1 MTQQVHVDPAVL
13 QQAADGIEATIGEL
27 SELGIGE
34 TGNMGRGF
42 SLLTMSTLDIGKHT
56 VQKTFEEFTER
67 WSWGVRALVQAG
79 NSIARTLGLA
89 AGRYDEME
97 NQAEGT
103 LKQMWTHML
112 GNPHLSEEEITSRS
126 WGDTFADNPVNHV
139 LNPDYSPESFDRAFQ
154 TIETNNQIIQ
164 EVGPQALANLS
175 VLSPASIPVTSEV
188 TGETPGWNTG
198 AAQRAAEIAQES
210 GGK

>member
-1 MTQQVHVDPAVL
+1 MATVKVDPAVL
-13 QQAADGIEATIGEL
+13 QQAAKGIEGTIGGL
-27 SELGIGE
+27 SEMGIGE

-42 SLLTMSTLDIGKHT
+42 ALLTMSTLEAGKHT

-97 NQAEGT
+97 TKSEDT
-103 LKQMWTHML
+103 LKTMWTHMA
-112 GNPHLSEEEITSRS
+112 GNPHLSGEEITKRS
-126 WGDTFADNPVNHV
+126 WGETFADNSFNHIR
-139 LNPDYSPESFDRAFQ
+139 NADYSVKSFQDAGQHIQ
-154 TIETNNQIIQ
+154 TNMKVIEA
-164 EVGPQALANLS
+164 VGPQAIANVS
-175 VLSPASIPVTSEV
+175 PVTGSLL

-198 AAQRAAEIAQES
+198 ASEQAAQIMKKEQ
-210 GGK
+210 GGQ